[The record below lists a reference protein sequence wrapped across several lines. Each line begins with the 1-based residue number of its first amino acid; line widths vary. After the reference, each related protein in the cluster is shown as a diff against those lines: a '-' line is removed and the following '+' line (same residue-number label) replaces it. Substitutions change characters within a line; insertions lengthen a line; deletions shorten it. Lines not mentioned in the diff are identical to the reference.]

1 MSEEKIGYVDE
12 ALEIELTNSSIPK
25 PIDGE
30 NPLPLMAEPETH
42 LDFQLAR
49 RIFQSVFSRYSAAKT
64 SGLLLLIFGLLL
76 TGAAYTIY
84 AGIIGYCVWLLIS
97 S

>member
-1 MSEEKIGYVDE
+1 MIRPDE
-12 ALEIELTNSSIPK
+12 ALEIEPTNGSMQQLIEAGP
-25 PIDGE
+25 
-30 NPLPLMAEPETH
+30 PLSLKTGPETH
-42 LDFQLAR
+42 LDRQLAG
-49 RIFQSVFSRYSAAKT
+49 RIFQSVVSRYAAAKK

>member
-1 MSEEKIGYVDE
+1 MIRPDE
-12 ALEIELTNSSIPK
+12 ALEIEPTNGSMQQLIEP
-25 PIDGE
+25 GT
-30 NPLPLMAEPETH
+30 PLSLKTGPETR
-42 LDFQLAR
+42 LDRQLAR
-49 RIFQSVFSRYSAAKT
+49 RIFRSVVSRYSAAKK

>member
-1 MSEEKIGYVDE
+1 MVKPDE
-12 ALEIELTNSSIPK
+12 ALEIEPTSSSIQQ

-30 NPLPLMAEPETH
+30 NSLPLKAEPE
-42 LDFQLAR
+42 DPQLAR
-49 RIFQSVFSRYSAAKT
+49 RIIRSAFSQYSAAKE
-64 SGLLLLIFGLLL
+64 SGLIVLILGLLL

-84 AGIIGYCVWLLIS
+84 VGFIAYGVWLLIS

>member
-1 MSEEKIGYVDE
+1 MVRRNQALKIE
-12 ALEIELTNSSIPK
+12 PTNSSTQQLIEA
-25 PIDGE
+25 DT
-30 NPLPLMAEPETH
+30 PLSLKTGPETH
-42 LDFQLAR
+42 LVRQLAR
-49 RIFQSVFSRYSAAKT
+49 RIFRSVFSRYSAAKK

-84 AGIIGYCVWLLIS
+84 AGIIGYCVWVLIS

>member
-1 MSEEKIGYVDE
+1 MIRPDE
-12 ALEIELTNSSIPK
+12 ALEIEPTNGSMQQLIEP
-25 PIDGE
+25 GT
-30 NPLPLMAEPETH
+30 PLSLKTGPETH
-42 LDFQLAR
+42 LDRQLAR
-49 RIFQSVFSRYSAAKT
+49 RIFRSVFSRYSAAKK